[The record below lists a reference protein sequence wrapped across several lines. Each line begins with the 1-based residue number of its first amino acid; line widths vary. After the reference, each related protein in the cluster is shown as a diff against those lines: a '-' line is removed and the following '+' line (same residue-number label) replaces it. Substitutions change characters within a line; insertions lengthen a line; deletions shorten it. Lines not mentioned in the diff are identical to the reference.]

1 MDDNYV
7 KPEEIEEEKKTEDL
21 DMGEAVNLEDLDKT
35 EEETSQPTNT

>member
-7 KPEEIEEEKKTEDL
+7 KPEETEEEKNAEDI

-35 EEETSQPTNT
+35 E